1 MEIFRKLVL
10 QERTKLEYYTY
21 IMNLKSRYAIENS
34 IQYGTCRM
42 TIEGDVLFSENYWK
56 TQKPKGDVMIKKKL
70 K

>member
-1 MEIFRKLVL
+1 
-10 QERTKLEYYTY
+10 
-21 IMNLKSRYAIENS
+21 MNLKSRYAIENS

-42 TIEGDVLFSENYWK
+42 TIESDVLFSENYWK